1 MLIRLTVFLSLA
13 LHPGGF
19 LMGQTDSGDL
29 KASFLGQ
36 HPFQHQRLTESSAL
50 ATSGTQ
56 RDILWTLNDSDNPAE
71 LFAIDTLGRDR
82 GVVRVE
88 EAENVDWEAMARAR
102 CGNADCL
109 YVADVGDNRERRT
122 SVQIYRIREPRAG
135 RDSVARPNAI
145 LTITYPDKPHNVE
158 AILVTPEQDVYL
170 ITKTSAEGP
179 MVFRVPGSA
188 WSLNEIQAQL
198 IQTLPIPSNQA
209 GSFLV
214 TDAALREDGRVAVR
228 TYRYVYF
235 FRLGGNRLTP
245 ATNGFRCDASGLE
258 FQGEG
263 IAWLAGDTLA
273 TTSERVAMAV
283 GGVSR
288 IACGP

>member
-19 LMGQTDSGDL
+19 LLGQADSGGL

-50 ATSGTQ
+50 ATSATQ
-56 RDILWTLNDSDNPAE
+56 KDILWTLNDSDNPAE

-88 EAENVDWEAMARAR
+88 GAENVDWEAMARAH

-122 SVQIYRIREPRAG
+122 SVRIYRIREPLAG
-135 RDSVARPNAI
+135 SDSVARPNAI
-145 LTITYPDKPHNVE
+145 LTVTYPDKPHNVE
-158 AILVTPEQDVYL
+158 AILVTAAQDVYL

-179 MVFRVPGSA
+179 IVFRVPGSA
-188 WSLNEIQAQL
+188 WSRTDVQAQR
-198 IQTLPIPSNQA
+198 IQTLSIPSNQA
-209 GSFLV
+209 GSFQV
-214 TDAALREDGRVAVR
+214 TDASLREDGLVAVR
-228 TYRYVYF
+228 TYRYIYF
-235 FRLGGNRLTP
+235 FRFEGTRFTP
-245 ATNGFRCDASGLE
+245 VSDGFRCDARGLE
-258 FQGEG
+258 LQGEG
-263 IAWLAGDTLA
+263 IAWLNGDTLA
-273 TTSERVAMAV
+273 TSSERVAIAN

-288 IACGP
+288 ILCGP